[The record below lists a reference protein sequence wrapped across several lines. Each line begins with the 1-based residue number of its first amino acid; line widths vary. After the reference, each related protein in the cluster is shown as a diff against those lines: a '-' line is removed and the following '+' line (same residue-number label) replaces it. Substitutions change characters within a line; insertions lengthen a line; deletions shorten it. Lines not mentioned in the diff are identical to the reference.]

1 MMTKRN
7 ACLLECSK
15 STAERIGKL
24 TEEHYKLLV
33 EYIDEHPAA
42 VLSDIK
48 HHLCKAFPGLTI
60 WISALHRHL
69 VQKWK
74 VTLKKLEKLT
84 TTRNSDRVVVRRK
97 EKIEEWN
104 ATPGL
109 DFCEN
114 CVFMDEARF
123 NLHTQINHGRSRK
136 AHQQKAPFLLQKV
149 LQSLYL
155 VPYQTP
161 ES

>member
-1 MMTKRN
+1 
-7 ACLLECSK
+7 
-15 STAERIGKL
+15 L

-60 WISALHRHL
+60 WTSALHRHL